1 MNLASS
7 GRRALGALAALLI
20 MTLSLM
26 TSSPGATAAQ
36 LTFKTPEEA
45 FAALIAAARADD
57 TKKLIAVL
65 GHEGESFIVTDDPVA
80 DKAALQRF
88 VTAYDEANH
97 IDMKDKNTAV
107 LTVGKEEWPLPI
119 PAVKKGK
126 TWFLDSA
133 EGKEVIIDRRIGRDE
148 LSAMAV
154 CRAYVDA
161 QREYAAKDRN
171 NDGYIEYAQ
180 KFLSDPGTKDGLYW
194 PTKEGEEE
202 SPLGPA
208 VVEAQAAGYSV
219 DQQHE
224 GPVPYYGY
232 YYRILKGQGPHAP
245 GGAYDYVVNGHM
257 MGGFAMVAFPADYGI
272 TGIMTFIVNHDG
284 DVYQKDLGPETATI
298 AGKLKLY
305 DPGPGWVKQAPESP

>member
-1 MNLASS
+1 MSLAPF
-7 GRRALGALAALLI
+7 GRRSLGARAALLVVTLSV
-20 MTLSLM
+20 MTLGLM
-26 TSSPGATAAQ
+26 TPGLAAAAAQ
-36 LTFKTPEEA
+36 LTFKPPEEA

-65 GHEGESFIVTDDPVA
+65 GPEGESFVVTDDPVA

-88 VTAYDEANH
+88 VTAYDESNH

-180 KFLSDPGTKDGLYW
+180 KFLSDPGTHDGLYW
-194 PTKEGEEE
+194 PIKEGEEE

-219 DQQHE
+219 DNQHE

-232 YYRILKGQGPHAP
+232 YYRILKSQGPHAP

-257 MGGFAMVAFPADYGI
+257 IGGFAMVAFPADYGI

-284 DVYQKDLGPETATI
+284 VVYQKDLGARTDEI
-298 AGKLKLY
+298 ASKMTHF
-305 DPGPGWVKQAPESP
+305 DPDPSWKAL

>member
-1 MNLASS
+1 MSLTSS
-7 GRRALGALAALLI
+7 ARHALGAVVALIVMTLGLAA
-20 MTLSLM
+20 
-26 TSSPGATAAQ
+26 AAAQ

-57 TKKLIAVL
+57 TKALIAVL
-65 GHEGESFIVTDDPVA
+65 GPEGDSFVVTDDPVA
-80 DKAALQRF
+80 DKHALQRF
-88 VTAYDEANH
+88 VAAYDESNH
-97 IDMKDKNTAV
+97 IDMKDKDRAI

-133 EGKEVIIDRRIGRDE
+133 EGKEDIIDRRIGRDE
-148 LSAMAV
+148 LSAMEV

-161 QREYAAKDRN
+161 QREYASKDRN

-180 KFLSDPGTKDGLYW
+180 KFLSSPGEHDGLYW
-194 PTKEGEEE
+194 PTKEGEEP
-202 SPLGPA
+202 SPLGPL

-219 DQQHE
+219 ANQHE

-232 YYRILKGQGPHAP
+232 YYRILKGQGPHAR
-245 GGAYDYVVNGHM
+245 GGAYDYVVNRHM
-257 MGGFAMVAFPADYGI
+257 MGGFAMVAFPAAYGV

-284 DVYQKDLGPETATI
+284 DVYQKDLGPDTEAI
-298 AGKLKLY
+298 AQKLKLY
-305 DPGPGWVKQAPESP
+305 DPGPGWVKQEPESP

>member
-1 MNLASS
+1 MSLAPS
-7 GRRALGALAALLI
+7 GRRSLGALAALLI

-133 EGKEVIIDRRIGRDE
+133 EGKEEIIDRRIGRDE

-161 QREYAAKDRN
+161 QREYASMDRN
-171 NDGYIEYAQ
+171 KDGYIEYAQ
-180 KFLSDPGTKDGLYW
+180 KFLSSPGKHDGLYW
-194 PTKEGEEE
+194 PTSEGEEP
-202 SPLGPA
+202 SPLGPLVA
-208 VVEAQAAGYSV
+208 EAQAAGYIV
-219 DQQHE
+219 GNAHE
-224 GPVPYYGY
+224 KPIPYYGY
-232 YYRILKGQGPHAP
+232 YYRILKGQGVHAP
-245 GGAYDYVVNGHM
+245 GGAYDYVVNDHM
-257 MGGFAMVAFPADYGI
+257 IGGFALVAYPAQYGVSGI
-272 TGIMTFIVNHDG
+272 TTFVVNHDG
-284 DVYQKDLGPETATI
+284 IVYQNDLGPKTTSI
-298 AGKLKLY
+298 AEKMKLF
-305 DPGPGWVKQAPESP
+305 DPGAGWTKQQRN